1 MIFLQAHL
9 FPEKCWPSFRPNP
22 RYLVTG
28 FFVDPPSFLLL
39 RFLHRSLVDPP
50 KVYIDLYFAWITIF
64 FLWWSKR
71 SVSMISKAFQSTP
84 SCRKYFLY
92 HPIWFSIIDCIESF
106 GSHPHKKKISKSKV
120 SSSKP
125 LFFPFIIWSL
135 ISSLVFVSHYL
146 KHNFRPPFLFYFPD
160 SAFSHDLLEL
170 STLLLPPLSFFPCLD
185 EQHF

>member
-1 MIFLQAHL
+1 MVSSPESRWSPPVFFL
-9 FPEKCWPSFRPNP
+9 
-22 RYLVTG
+22 YG
-28 FFVDPPSFLLL
+28 FFTGV
-39 RFLHRSLVDPP
+39 SLIPP
-50 KVYIDLYFAWITIF
+50 KFILICTLLGLQF

-106 GSHPHKKKISKSKV
+106 GSHPHKKKIPSLKS
-120 SSSKP
+120 P
-125 LFFPFIIWSL
+125 HQNLFFFSFIIWSL